1 MRAVCRW
8 TEHRATGYPEFIGPL
23 RGLASTGVPN
33 LRLATLPIGAVTGVC
48 ALWCAAVWADPVG
61 TAGNPP
67 PVTTTA
73 STPLS
78 AVLPSIEIL
87 LSQTNL
93 AGSCGGAAFNLNTF
107 IRVDTQASADVRVSA
122 PGIGTIETFVDETGS
137 NVGPFAGNYTTFNI
151 KAFGGGLPPGT
162 PITINIG
169 TYTGHALSG
178 NLSYTSFIQF
188 DCTTGAVLRLAAASP
203 SDVANQIPTLSEF
216 ALAATAV
223 LLGLAGLLALRRRPQ
238 RVKSPRPGRRPS
250 R

>member
-1 MRAVCRW
+1 MRL
-8 TEHRATGYPEFIGPL
+8 T
-23 RGLASTGVPN
+23 
-33 LRLATLPIGAVTGVC
+33 TLSIGAVTGAF
-48 ALWCAAVWADPVG
+48 ALWCAAVSADTVG
-61 TAGNPP
+61 TAGGAVPI
-67 PVTTTA
+67 TTTA
-73 STPLS
+73 STPSS

-122 PGIGTIETFVDETGS
+122 PGIGTIEAFVDETGS
-137 NVGPFAGNYTTFNI
+137 NVGPFAGNYSTFNI
-151 KAFGGGLPPGT
+151 KPFGGGLPPGT

-178 NLSYTSFIQF
+178 SLSYTSFIQF
-188 DCTTGAVLRLAAASP
+188 DCTTGAVLRLAAAAP

-216 ALAATAV
+216 TLAATAA
-223 LLGLAGLLALRRRPQ
+223 LLGLAGLVALRRRAQ
-238 RVKSPRPGRRPS
+238 LVRSPRPARRPS

>member
-1 MRAVCRW
+1 MFALWAIAVC
-8 TEHRATGYPEFIGPL
+8 AQP
-23 RGLASTGVPN
+23 A
-33 LRLATLPIGAVTGVC
+33 
-48 ALWCAAVWADPVG
+48 G
-61 TAGNPP
+61 TAGNPV
-67 PVTTTA
+67 PVPTSEPTV
-73 STPLS
+73 SS

-122 PGIGTIETFVDETGS
+122 PGVGTIETFIDETGS
-137 NVGPFAGNYTTFNI
+137 NVGPFAGNYSTFNI

-178 NLSYTSFIQF
+178 SLSYTSFVQF

-203 SDVANQIPTLSEF
+203 ADVASQIPTLSEV
-216 ALAATAV
+216 ALAATAA
-223 LLGLAGLLALRRRPQ
+223 LLGLAGLVALRRRPQ
-238 RVKSPRPGRRPS
+238 GVRSPRPGRRPS

>member
-1 MRAVCRW
+1 MESGKQSLQV
-8 TEHRATGYPEFIGPL
+8 
-23 RGLASTGVPN
+23 
-33 LRLATLPIGAVTGVC
+33 VTGLL
-48 ALWCAAVWADPVG
+48 ALWTAIACADPVG
-61 TAGNPP
+61 TAGNPVP
-67 PVTTTA
+67 MPSAVP
-73 STPLS
+73 TPSS

-87 LSQTNL
+87 LSQTKL

-122 PGIGTIETFVDETGS
+122 PGVGTIETFIDETGT
-137 NVGPFAGNYTTFNI
+137 NVGPFAGNYPTFNI

-178 NLSYTSFIQF
+178 TLSYSSFIQF

-203 SDVANQIPTLSEF
+203 ADVANQIPTLSEV
-216 ALAATAV
+216 ALAATAA
-223 LLGLAGLLALRRRPQ
+223 LLGLAGLVALRRRPQ
-238 RVKSPRPGRRPS
+238 GVRSPRPARRPS